1 MQVFFSLNLNH
12 SMIGLND
19 NFTSSDVKGMPVIEW
34 RKNTL
39 VLTEISVTNL

>member
-19 NFTSSDVKGMPVIEW
+19 NFPSSDVKGMPGY
-34 RKNTL
+34 
-39 VLTEISVTNL
+39 